1 MSTPIAPSR
10 LSPSSQ
16 ERAFTQERSI
26 ERMEATHRHLVSH
39 IGFWAALLT
48 AVLGIAWYIAAFAD
62 LILGLLP
69 YPWGLVA
76 QCTPSL
82 FLAPA
87 FVVLL
92 VCVQQRTPLER
103 RIWSSI
109 AVPFGAVYAA
119 LCATVYFVE
128 LTLVIPHQLSGTIGN
143 LEILVF
149 GTGTFLYAVDI
160 LGYGF
165 MSLAGAFAAP
175 AFNGS
180 RLENWIHWL
189 LLANWFM
196 VVGTL
201 IMMFWP
207 QFAFLNGLWVFTI
220 PVPAIFLAVLF
231 QRDQRRA
238 V

>member
-1 MSTPIAPSR
+1 MYSLPLPG
-10 LSPSSQ
+10 P
-16 ERAFTQERSI
+16 
-26 ERMEATHRHLVSH
+26 
-39 IGFWAALLT
+39 
-48 AVLGIAWYIAAFAD
+48 
-62 LILGLLP
+62 GL
-69 YPWGLVA
+69 
-76 QCTPSL
+76 CC
-82 FLAPA
+82 
-87 FVVLL
+87 LL
-92 VCVQQRTPLER
+92 VCVQQRTPLKR

-143 LEILVF
+143 LRILVF

-160 LGYGF
+160 LSYWF
-165 MSLAGAFAAP
+165 MSLAGVFAAP

-207 QFAFLNGLWVFTI
+207 QFAFFNGLWVFTI